1 MTHGRTTELLD
12 CCNVAMACVPL
23 QASGCASLPDK
34 GYGFSRLLDAK
45 MNYFTR
51 VGISLS
57 QLLAT
62 TLFGCMPD
70 ESFSASCHR
79 RGWKRTERFINWL
92 ARDDMHCAKAYISEL
107 VGSQNAKEY
116 SNGSR

>member
-1 MTHGRTTELLD
+1 
-12 CCNVAMACVPL
+12 
-23 QASGCASLPDK
+23 
-34 GYGFSRLLDAK
+34 

-107 VGSQNAKEY
+107 VGSQNASEY
-116 SNGSR
+116 RR